1 MTQTARLAGDIQR
14 INFFNVSV
22 GSKKSVPE
30 QDSVGLLPSKTKKE
44 NTLLYGLQNS
54 DVFTPLEFK
63 TIQAGEIFQ
72 TDLLIIKFKLSDR
85 YHDNFVLLRG
95 LLEFSRPIR
104 ISISSNSSEKNFQLH
119 ITDDKADIMISYL
132 EAIQRLFIN
141 EIKFKKS
148 LKAVLNFERAIKHEQ
163 SKLYEELKASVR

>member
-14 INFFNVSV
+14 INFFDISI
-22 GSKKSVPE
+22 GPKKLAPE
-30 QDSVGLLPSKTKKE
+30 QDSVSLLSSKTKA
-44 NTLLYGLQNS
+44 NSLLQWLQKS

-72 TDLLIIKFKLSDR
+72 TDLLIVKFALSDR
-85 YHDNFVLLRG
+85 YCDHFVLLRG

-104 ISISSNSSEKNFQLH
+104 ISISSNTSEESFQLH
-119 ITDDKADIMISYL
+119 TTDDKAEIMISYL
-132 EAIQRLFIN
+132 DAIQRLFIN

-163 SKLYEELKASVR
+163 SKLYEELRASVR